1 MTEPEF
7 GKIERIHKAVDR
19 SDRIV
24 CSDIVLDPR
33 RKKTALLAALAALE
47 HSIRHVPNRTRKSPK
62 CSEFLL
68 SLVGQKSAVV
78 LAKARTHYHR
88 RYCYTRSRLP
98 RNTDRFRGMGPGFRQ
113 DDIGGCFLSLLTA
126 SRLLNIGGFPG
137 RFLGSLLRCLLDR
150 LLRHLRALGRRC

>member
-68 SLVGQKSAVV
+68 SLVGQISSFYHKSWRV
-78 LAKARTHYHR
+78 K
-88 RYCYTRSRLP
+88 SSLP
-98 RNTDRFRGMGPGFRQ
+98 VKN
-113 DDIGGCFLSLLTA
+113 ILLP
-126 SRLLNIGGFPG
+126 F
-137 RFLGSLLRCLLDR
+137 FGSV
-150 LLRHLRALGRRC
+150 